1 MTRTDSYDDRDER
14 DEADEADEPTP
25 HWDDDLSDVEAEA
38 YERGLDR
45 IAARLGY

>member
-14 DEADEADEPTP
+14 DEADEPTP